1 MIETKMKTDNEE
13 TGIDG
18 VDITS
23 IAFSSFLQFIG
34 CATNSTLP
42 ETNIIYIH
50 IAPEN

>member
-1 MIETKMKTDNEE
+1 MIQTMKTTNEE
-13 TGIDG
+13 TGI
-18 VDITS
+18 DITS